1 MARIDKV
8 INVKIEGVAK
18 IRELENSLKKLRAQQ
33 KNIKN
38 DLKDGENAGK
48 FAEKQYKKTSE
59 QIKEQSTQLRGLRKE
74 MSGVN
79 NQTKKA
85 GGLQKSMTAAVIKG
99 AAAFTI
105 LLTAFRRVNQAM
117 TTMIG
122 TFSEFEFTMAKV
134 KAVSGATGDEF
145 KKLTESA
152 ERLGRSTFF
161 TASQVAEL
169 QLNFSKLGFTTEE
182 ILVMQEATINLSI
195 ATGSDLAR
203 AATVAGASVR
213 GFQLEAEEATR
224 VIDVMALAF
233 TSSALDIEKWNTSM
247 TKVAPI
253 ASMAGFTIEETTA
266 IMAKLSDT
274 GIEASIAGTSLR
286 NIFLKMQDPASELS
300 KRVGHTITNLDQML
314 EVFKDLQEGG
324 TDLADI
330 LSFMDVR
337 QVAAFGTMLEGADD
351 IRELRDELLNAEG
364 AGQDMADTV
373 GDTLQGSIFKVKSA
387 FEGLSIAIVKNFG
400 GSLQRALE
408 NLAEFLNNLADNDSK
423 LRKIGRTIK
432 NVIKTLAA
440 YVIGVKAAGLW
451 TKLMSSAVVTNATQL
466 GVMASAARAAT
477 IAYKG
482 LRAAAASTLIGG
494 AVMLATEA
502 IGRLITGVSKVDEEL
517 EEMERKAQERIQNIK
532 NFLGD
537 VYDEGTMKDAFT
549 DATLELTKAT
559 LQYDQLLKAK
569 KEIIEINR
577 KLDESEGNELLNL
590 KNLKIAQNNFAAS
603 LKETNK
609 FLEAN
614 NEALL
619 TEDSTLKDIKKSLDS
634 VTEAYFVK
642 AIAQEYTKAQ
652 AQIVA
657 KTAEAQVEIQKRL
670 DLFFAEGSDSKLYY
684 DESGLTD
691 ESITR
696 LLGEAGVRLPY
707 AMTIEELQKT
717 LAGLY
722 FDLQQ
727 HNEFF
732 TGGPTTPGQE
742 EQISDY
748 NRRIGM
754 ERSIRLY
761 QGIMDYTPEGE
772 LSLTDLANIGAE
784 GTMESQLELLKSVYE
799 NLASD
804 EGFSLENLLKSLSG
818 GTGSGRGSGSVSAE
832 FTMQEKITAEQANVE
847 ILNDEL
853 QHNIN
858 MLEAKKKGIE
868 AFRKQKNVSDEEDK
882 RAQLALNKTI
892 LDLNKARYRQEIK
905 LLNDKQEEEKIDIK
919 NRNLSKEEEA
929 AELAQL
935 DIDYNELRKQIAES
949 YGLDFTKISNEI
961 ANDELAL
968 KEANLKKE
976 LKALDEKHTQ
986 EKLDLDLA
994 LANKEIT
1001 EGQHKENLL
1010 LLEANYL
1017 QRKFEILT
1025 DYDQQTTAVENA
1037 QKENQIKRIREQSE
1051 ALNDYIG
1058 VVGQLGG
1065 HLQDV
1070 AGEEEKF
1077 NIVRQTGI
1085 VITQAAATAEKILA
1099 IANTMTELSA
1109 KRKALAEA
1117 FGITTTA
1124 GVIAADGA
1132 KSASNIA
1139 LAGSGFLAAIANS
1152 IKSLPFPF
1160 NLFAIGAIIA
1170 AIFGAKRAITSGFK
1184 GADPNDSG
1192 TPSVSGSGGGT
1203 GGGQMALMTFGGRH
1217 QTIGQTSQYRKG
1229 GMVYGPS
1236 HAQGGVKYAV
1246 GGRVIELEGGEAIIN
1261 KKSTS
1266 MFRSQLSAMNQAG
1279 GGVKFADGGVANMPS
1294 FANTQFQ
1301 VEGQRGM
1308 MNVMGGRSKVV
1319 VVESDITNT
1328 QDKVKAIESEVSF

>member
-33 KNIKN
+33 KNIKK

-59 QIKEQSTQLRGLRKE
+59 TIKEQSTQLRGLRKE

-85 GGLQKSMTAAVIKG
+85 GGLQKSMTSAVIKG

-105 LLTAFRRVNQAM
+105 LLTAFRRINQAM

-122 TFSEFEFTMAKV
+122 TFSDFEFTMAKV

-400 GSLQRALE
+400 GALQKTLE

-423 LRKIGRTIK
+423 LRKVGRTIK
-432 NVIKTLAA
+432 NIIKTLAA
-440 YVIGVKAAGLW
+440 YVIGVKAAVLW
-451 TKLMSSAVVTNATQL
+451 TRLMSSSVVAATKYI

-477 IAYKG
+477 IAYKA
-482 LRAAAASTLIGG
+482 LRAAALSTAIGA
-494 AVMLATEA
+494 AVMIAGEA
-502 IGRLITGVSKVDEEL
+502 IGRLVTGVSRVDEEL

-537 VYDEGTMKDAFT
+537 VYDEGTMKSAFT

-590 KNLKIAQNNFAAS
+590 KNLKIAQSNFATS

-609 FLEAN
+609 FLDAN
-614 NEALL
+614 NQALL

-634 VTEAYFVK
+634 VTEAYFIK

-652 AQIVA
+652 SQIVA
-657 KTAEAQVEIQKRL
+657 KTAEAQIEMQKRM
-670 DLFFAEGSDSKLYY
+670 DLFY
-684 DESGLTD
+684 DENSDFEPGYTWRGMDSSDIDKVLT
-691 ESITR
+691 ES
-696 LLGEAGVRLPY
+696 GVRLPESKTAEQLMQELSELEEQLRQHKDLY
-707 AMTIEELQKT
+707 TGSDTSPGPREDEGAFARRTQIESQIRLLRGIASYT
-717 LAGLY
+717 P
-722 FDLQQ
+722 
-727 HNEFF
+727 
-732 TGGPTTPGQE
+732 TGG
-742 EQISDY
+742 
-748 NRRIGM
+748 M
-754 ERSIRLY
+754 
-761 QGIMDYTPEGE
+761 
-772 LSLTDLANIGAE
+772 SLTDLYDIGSE
-784 GTMESQLELLKSVYE
+784 GEMESQLELLKNVYE
-799 NLASD
+799 GLASG
-804 EGFSLENLLKSLSG
+804 EGFSLESLLSTLGG
-818 GTGSGRGSGSVSAE
+818 GTTSGEPTSVSAE
-832 FTMQEKITAEQANVE
+832 YTMQEKITAEQANVE

-858 MLEAKKKGIE
+858 MLEAKKKGIQ

-892 LDLNKARYRQEIK
+892 LDLNKNRYRQEIK
-905 LLNDKQEEEKIDIK
+905 LLNDTQEQEKIDIK
-919 NRNLSKEEEA
+919 NRNLAKEEEA
-929 AELAQL
+929 AQLAQL

-968 KEANLKKE
+968 KEANIKKE
-976 LKALDEKHTQ
+976 LKALEDSHTQ
-986 EKLDLDLA
+986 EKLDNDLA

-1025 DYDQQTTAVENA
+1025 SYDQQTTDVENQ
-1037 QKENQIKRIREQSE
+1037 QKANQIKRIREQSQ

-1065 HLQDV
+1065 HLTDV

-1184 GADPNDSG
+1184 GADPSG
-1192 TPSVSGSGGGT
+1192 SGSPSVSGSGGGS

-1266 MFRSQLSAMNQAG
+1266 MFRGQLSTMNQAG

-1301 VEGQRGM
+1301 VEGQKGM
-1308 MNVMGGRSKVV
+1308 MNVMGGRSKVI